1 MKPIKH
7 RKTSLTLAATIAVS
21 ILLGTTS
28 AQATT
33 YDPVVDFSFVSN
45 SNVNGVWSYGQSTTL
60 GGAFSL
66 LTTPVN
72 DSLNPLLEDWQG
84 TVTGFS
90 GNYPVIQHN
99 PTGISQAYGG
109 TATSEPDELLFH
121 PGPGGEYS
129 VLRFVVPATGSY
141 NLAGAFTGRDIGP
154 STTDVSVLLNMGVG
168 TPLFAGDTNI
178 VGGNVASFNV
188 TQSFTAG
195 DTIDFAVGYGNGSYV
210 NDSTGL
216 KLSVISAATAPE
228 PTTLALIGLG
238 SGIGMLV
245 RCRNVRRA

>member
-1 MKPIKH
+1 MKHHKYS
-7 RKTSLTLAATIAVS
+7 KTPLTLTISATIAVS
-21 ILLGTTS
+21 IILSATS
-28 AQATT
+28 AQAIT

-45 SNVNGVWSYGQSTTL
+45 SSVNGVWSYGQSTTL
-60 GGAFSL
+60 GGTFSL

-84 TVTGFS
+84 SVAGFS

-99 PTGISQAYGG
+99 PTGVSQGYGG

-129 VLRFVVPATGSY
+129 VLRFVVPTTGSY
-141 NLAGAFTGRDIGP
+141 TLNGIFTGRDTGP
-154 STTDVSVLLNMGVG
+154 ATTDLSVLLNMGVG
-168 TPLFAGDTNI
+168 TPLFSGDTNI
-178 VGGNVASFNV
+178 VGGNVAVFNV

-216 KLSVISAATAPE
+216 KLTVASAATAPE
-228 PTTLALIGLG
+228 PTTLALLGLG
-238 SGIGMLV
+238 SGLGILA
-245 RCRNVRRA
+245 RRRK